1 MQKRVSEHKPL
12 NGSVYRFETDSYKLA
27 VSGLSQTLSSPGS
40 LTHIVIHHQNE
51 VHSCCSV
58 LPCAVQAGSNSDYA
72 EATPLPNQR
81 SSFKLF
87 PYLSRLF
94 SLNAFADLLCLF
106 LSLPLSLSLSPQN
119 LFSSSSSLSCS
130 GVRFP
135 ASATRGSVASSS
147 LLFDVFSSVWV
158 GWG

>member
-1 MQKRVSEHKPL
+1 MQKGVSEPKPL
-12 NGSVYRFETDSYKLA
+12 NGSVYRCETDSHKLA

-58 LPCAVQAGSNSDYA
+58 LPCTVQAGSISDYA

-106 LSLPLSLSLSPQN
+106 LSLPLSLPLPSKPP
-119 LFSSSSSLSCS
+119 F
-130 GVRFP
+130 FFFF
-135 ASATRGSVASSS
+135 S
-147 LLFDVFSSVWV
+147 LLLWCSVSCERHKRQCSLFLPPF
-158 GWG
+158 